1 MTSSINWALYHSF
14 LAVME
19 HGSLSGA
26 ARALGLTQPTI
37 GRHINELEKALGVGL
52 FVRSQKG
59 LLATDVAYELLPQ
72 AQKMANIAASM
83 VRSAS
88 CGEGVLNGTVR
99 LSASEI
105 VGIEIL
111 PKVLSKLQRAH
122 PELKIEMTISDSPH
136 DLLNREADIA
146 LRMFRPTQNALVA
159 RLIGQ
164 LDLGMFAH
172 RSYLDQYGAP
182 QNISELQHHTLIG
195 FDTISDYMRSYVD
208 VLPMTLEPSLFQY
221 RADSSLAQLAM
232 LRAGVGIGVCQ
243 SALVADDGDI
253 LPLLEGQIK
262 LQLEMWLTMHEDLK
276 RNRACKAVFDFLSE
290 ELELVVRR

>member
-19 HGSLSGA
+19 YGSLSGA

-37 GRHINELEKALGVGL
+37 GRHINELEKALGVSL

-72 AQKMANIAASM
+72 AQKMANIAASI

-88 CGEGVLNGTVR
+88 CGEGALNGTVR

-146 LRMFRPTQNALVA
+146 LRMFRPTQNALVT

-164 LDLGMFAH
+164 LNLGMFAH
-172 RSYLDQYGAP
+172 RSYLDQYGTP

-195 FDTISDYMRSYVD
+195 FDTISDYMRRYVD

-232 LRAGVGIGVCQ
+232 LRVGVGIGVCQ